1 MDPVLVEKERRG
13 AVQEL
18 RDRKAWPPVTAPVDP
33 KTEFEPEAAEVE
45 KPKRGRPPKQAEPEP
60 EPEADTIEVSTGE

>member
-18 RDRKAWPPVTAPVDP
+18 RDRNAWPKAEPV
-33 KTEFEPEAAEVE
+33 EPEAEVE
-45 KPKRGRPPKQAEPEP
+45 KPKRGRPAKQDAPEP
-60 EPEADTIEVSTGE
+60 EPEGIEVAVSE

>member
-18 RDRKAWPPVTAPVDP
+18 RDRNAWPKVV
-33 KTEFEPEAAEVE
+33 EPEVEPEAEVE
-45 KPKRGRPPKQAEPEP
+45 KPKRGRPPKQDAPEP
-60 EPEADTIEVSTGE
+60 EPESEGIEVAVSE

>member
-18 RDRKAWPPVTAPVDP
+18 RDRNAWPPATAPVDP

-45 KPKRGRPPKQAEPEP
+45 KPRRGRPPKQVEPEP
-60 EPEADTIEVSTGE
+60 EPEGIEVSVSE